1 MAPQMGLPGK
11 IAYCTYCHGSSGRGY
26 YGFYV
31 MPRLA
36 GQSSEYIINQLHAFV
51 SGRRDQS
58 LAARLA
64 SVHSVDPSEQSA
76 VAEHFASLRTA
87 SASDGPLGNIA
98 AGSKLYNEGAPDSDV
113 PACIACH
120 GPDGKGTGPI
130 PRLAGQLPAYTRNQL
145 ANWTKLR
152 GEEANSTEETAVMSP
167 IAGNMTRA
175 QIDAVA
181 SYVSSLR

>member
-1 MAPQMGLPGK
+1 
-11 IAYCTYCHGSSGRGY
+11 
-26 YGFYV
+26 

-51 SGRRDQS
+51 SSRRDRS
-58 LAARLA
+58 LAAKLA
-64 SVHSVDPSEQSA
+64 TVHSVEPSEQSA

-87 SASDGPLGNIA
+87 SASDGPLGNVT
-98 AGSKLYNEGAPDSDV
+98 AGSKLYNEGAPDSNV
-113 PACIACH
+113 PACVACH
-120 GPDGKGTGPI
+120 GPDAKGTGAI

-167 IAGNMTRA
+167 IASNMTRS

-181 SYVSSLR
+181 AYVNSLK